1 MRQLERRT
9 SDISVSSQS
18 SLEEDDLEDRR
29 KRFARKGSR
38 ESSLQNFLEDRLLE
52 SKIITKGRHSSS
64 SSISIE
70 VSMDEDS
77 TFVEVE
83 RNPALMSLKKFI
95 NDRFAA
101 RDQQDSKKSQQEI
114 KQKRSRMQQQ
124 HATITEEPAGRGCKR
139 NRLFLRTSF
148 ATVADT
154 YSCKAK
160 FVVRNQS
167 PVSNTSTRS

>member
-1 MRQLERRT
+1 MGQRSE
-9 SDISVSSQS
+9 
-18 SLEEDDLEDRR
+18 
-29 KRFARKGSR
+29 RKGSR

-52 SKIITKGRHSSS
+52 SKIITKGRLSSS
-64 SSISIE
+64 SSISME

-77 TFVEVE
+77 IFVEVE
-83 RNPALMSLKKFI
+83 RNPALVSLKKFI
-95 NDRFAA
+95 YDRFAA

-154 YSCKAK
+154 YICKAK

-167 PVSNTSTRS
+167 PVSNTSTCS